1 MGSDHITLN
10 ECSKA
15 DLRWIINRILQM
27 TAFDRGDYY
36 LNRALGDLW
45 YEKEKQRIDEGK
57 KYLELSNAKLTEYT
71 SLMQQHRGKSLLE
84 IPDGVL
90 EKAAQ
95 LLKEAEAAYKK
106 WKKLLG
112 LKEG

>member
-1 MGSDHITLN
+1 MGSDRLTLN

-15 DLRWIINRILQM
+15 DLRWIINRILEM
-27 TAFDRGDYY
+27 VAFNNKDYY
-36 LNRALGDLW
+36 LKRALSDLW
-45 YEKEKQRIDEGK
+45 YEKEKQRIDEGE

-95 LLKEAEAAYKK
+95 LLKEAEVADKK
-106 WKKLLG
+106 WRKSLG